1 VSTLVEHFN
10 GLLRARLVARGRRA
24 ALIGQNV
31 STGSCLSGLTR
42 GFDKVPG
49 CAVLNTPNC
58 ENVLVGAGIG
68 LMLGGVDGIVAL
80 KQQDFLLLGLDHLV
94 NTLNALRHRAPE
106 ASLAVLSIAVDN
118 GWEGPQS
125 CLVDPDDFCSFA
137 RIPGYC
143 VSNAADAALV
153 AERHFFAPGAKL
165 VTVSQ
170 RMFRKAVDPAAPVAT
185 LDAAGDWLRHR
196 EGQDATI
203 VACGFA
209 QPEAMALSDA
219 LATQGV
225 RAGVLQRVNAAARDL
240 RPALDA
246 AAASGRLVV
255 VDDSKAVNRAS
266 LHLVAAARRD
276 LPGTRV
282 IEIVRDAWNDELSAP
297 TGDALAV
304 EFDRVAR
311 ELGAG
316 DAG

>member
-1 VSTLVEHFN
+1 MSTLVEHFN
-10 GLLRARLVARGRRA
+10 GLLRARLTARGRRA

-49 CAVLNTPNC
+49 CSVLNTPNC

-68 LMLGGVDGIVAL
+68 LMLGGVDAIVAL

-94 NTLNALRHRAPE
+94 NTLNALRHRAPQ

-143 VSNAADAALV
+143 VSNAHDAALV

-170 RMFRKAVDPAAPVAT
+170 RQFRKPIDPATSVAT

-196 EGQDATI
+196 DGPDATI

-209 QPEAMALSDA
+209 LPEAIE
-219 LATQGV
+219 LADSLAARGM
-225 RAGVLQRVNAAARDL
+225 RASVLQRVNAAARDMG
-240 RPALDA
+240 PALREA
-246 AAASGRLVV
+246 ARAGRLVV

-276 LPGTRV
+276 LPGGRV
-282 IEIVRDAWNDELSAP
+282 IEVARDAWNDELSAP

-316 DAG
+316 GAG

>member
-1 VSTLVEHFN
+1 MISLVEHFN
-10 GLLRARLVARGRRA
+10 GLLRARLAARGTRA

-49 CAVLNTPNC
+49 CTVLNTPNC

-94 NTLNALRHRAPE
+94 NTLNALRHRAP
-106 ASLAVLSIAVDN
+106 AAPLAVLSIAVDN

-143 VSNAADAALV
+143 VSNAADASLV

-170 RMFRKAVDPAAPVAT
+170 RLFRKPVDPKAPAET
-185 LDAAGDWLRHR
+185 LDPAGDWLRHR
-196 EGQDATI
+196 DGPDGAI

-209 QPEAMALSDA
+209 WPEAMALADA
-219 LATQGV
+219 LAARGLN
-225 RAGVLQRVNAAARDL
+225 ASVLQRVNAAARDMG
-240 RPALDA
+240 PALR
-246 AAASGRLVV
+246 AASRGGRLVV

-266 LHLVAAARRD
+266 LHLTAAARAS
-276 LPGTRV
+276 GIKV
-282 IEIVRDAWNDELSAP
+282 IEVVRDPWRDELSAP
-297 TGDALAV
+297 TADALAV
-304 EFDRVAR
+304 DAEAVAR
-311 ELGAG
+311 ALETPGAG
-316 DAG
+316 